1 MAEHGQHPHLVKPP
15 ALHEV
20 AHDSGVPTLTSRGV
34 TGQTEESDIFV
45 STTGTDA
52 VAGADAGGERVHL
65 WFKVYDRL
73 RWDGS
78 E

>member
-1 MAEHGQHPHLVKPP
+1 
-15 ALHEV
+15 
-20 AHDSGVPTLTSRGV
+20 VPTLASRGV

>member
-20 AHDSGVPTLTSRGV
+20 AHDSGVPTLASRGV

-45 STTGTDA
+45 SISG
-52 VAGADAGGERVHL
+52 AGAGVGGEGVHL
-65 WFKVYDRL
+65 WVKVYDTV
-73 RWDGS
+73 G
-78 E
+78 